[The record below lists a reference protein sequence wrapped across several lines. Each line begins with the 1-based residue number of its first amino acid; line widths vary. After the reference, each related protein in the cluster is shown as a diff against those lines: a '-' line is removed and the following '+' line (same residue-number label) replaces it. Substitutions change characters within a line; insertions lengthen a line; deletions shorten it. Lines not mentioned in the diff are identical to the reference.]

1 MDDGVSL
8 VDLKHI
14 FFKQKEIRPSFIFL
28 DCWRGIYSFK
38 TSISLPSERESW
50 LVYLE
55 RSGRPPPTPP
65 FARTHLSLSR
75 YTHRAYQM
83 PSFYFKSEPLFVF
96 CFFIIHRSIYR
107 FLRNIFFFF
116 QARNSMLVAF
126 VCFFF
131 RTCWGLLASFF
142 FFRNKNT
149 GVLFIL
155 MGLFVIG
162 TFKKKGINLLN
173 DLIFL
178 LNGANFFL
186 RV

>member
-38 TSISLPSERESW
+38 TSH
-50 LVYLE
+50 
-55 RSGRPPPTPP
+55 PP

-96 CFFIIHRSIYR
+96 CFFVFYYIPIDLSL
-107 FLRNIFFFF
+107 LRNIFFFRR
-116 QARNSMLVAF
+116 AIRCWLRLF
-126 VCFFF
+126 VFF
-131 RTCWGLLASFF
+131 RTCWGLLASF
-142 FFRNKNT
+142 
-149 GVLFIL
+149 
-155 MGLFVIG
+155 LFV
-162 TFKKKGINLLN
+162 
-173 DLIFL
+173 
-178 LNGANFFL
+178 FFVIRI
-186 RV
+186 RVSCLF